1 MGTSDNKTAL
11 VVGAGDSLGG
21 AISRRFA
28 REGYALAVTRRN
40 PEKLADL
47 VKLIED
53 DGGEVHPFGSDARR
67 EDAVAELVETVE
79 RDIGPIEVAVH
90 NIGANVQFGITETT
104 ARVYYKVWELACKSA
119 FLVGRE
125 VAKRMVDR
133 GRGTILFTGATA
145 SVRGAA
151 GFAAFA
157 GGMHGKRALAQSM
170 ARELGPQNIHVA
182 HIIIDGPI
190 DTPFTRERFPDL
202 IAARP
207 PDGILLPEDIAETY
221 WRLHCQARSAWT
233 HELDVRPFLEPW

>member
-1 MGTSDNKTAL
+1 MADPDKKTAL

-21 AISRRFA
+21 AIARRFA
-28 REGYALAVTRRN
+28 REGYALALTRRN

-53 DGGEVHPFGSDARR
+53 AGGEAHPFGSDARR
-67 EDAVAELVETVE
+67 EEAVAELVETVE

-90 NIGANVQFGITETT
+90 NIGANVQFPVTETT
-104 ARVYYKVWELACKSA
+104 TRVYYKVWELACKSA
-119 FLVGRE
+119 FLIGRE
-125 VAKRMVDR
+125 VARRMVDR
-133 GRGTILFTGATA
+133 GSGTILFTGATA
-145 SVRGAA
+145 SLRGAA

-170 ARELGPQNIHVA
+170 ARELGPANVHVA
-182 HIIIDGPI
+182 HIVIDGPI
-190 DTPFTRERFPDL
+190 DTPFTRERFPEL

-207 PDGILLPEDIAETY
+207 PDGILLPRDIAETY
-221 WRLHCQARSAWT
+221 WRLHCQPRSAWT

>member
-1 MGTSDNKTAL
+1 MADLERKVAL
-11 VVGAGDSLGG
+11 VVGAGDALGG
-21 AISRRFA
+21 AIARRFA
-28 REGYALAVTRRN
+28 REGYALAITRRN
-40 PEKLADL
+40 PEKLQDL
-47 VKLIED
+47 TAAIRD

-67 EDAVAELVETVE
+67 EEHVAELVETVE

-90 NIGANVQFGITETT
+90 NIGANVQFDVTETT
-104 ARVYYKVWELACKSA
+104 TRIYYKVWELACKSA

-125 VAKRMVDR
+125 VARRMVDR

-170 ARELGPQNIHVA
+170 ARELGPKNIHVA
-182 HIIIDGPI
+182 HVVIDGPI
-190 DTPFTRERFPDL
+190 DTVFTRERFPDL

-207 PDGILLPEDIAETY
+207 SDGILLPDDIAENY
-221 WRLHCQARSAWT
+221 WNLHAQKRSAWT
-233 HELDVRPFLEPW
+233 HELDVRPFVEPW

>member
-1 MGTSDNKTAL
+1 MANAEKKVAL

-21 AISRRFA
+21 AIARRFA
-28 REGYALAVTRRN
+28 REGYALAITRRN

-47 VKLIED
+47 VRLIEGE
-53 DGGEVHPFGSDARR
+53 GGEVHPFGSDARR
-67 EDAVAELVETVE
+67 EEAVAELVETVE

-90 NIGANVQFGITETT
+90 NIGANVQFPITETT
-104 ARVYYKVWELACKSA
+104 TRVYYKVWELACKSA
-119 FLVGRE
+119 FLIGRE
-125 VAKRMVDR
+125 VAKRMVTR

-151 GFAAFA
+151 GFSAFA
-157 GGMHGKRALAQSM
+157 GGMHGKRALAESM

-182 HIIIDGPI
+182 HVIIDGPI

-202 IAARP
+202 IASRP
-207 PDGILLPEDIAETY
+207 PDGILLPDDIAENY
-221 WRLHCQARSAWT
+221 WHLHCQKRSAWT

>member
-1 MGTSDNKTAL
+1 MADPEKQTAL

-21 AISRRFA
+21 AIARRFA

-47 VKLIED
+47 VALIEGE
-53 DGGEVHPFGSDARR
+53 GGEVHPFGSDARR
-67 EDAVAELVETVE
+67 EEAVAELVETVE

-90 NIGANVQFGITETT
+90 NIGANVQFPITETT
-104 ARVYYKVWELACKSA
+104 TRVYYKVWELACKSA
-119 FLVGRE
+119 FLIGRE
-125 VAKRMVDR
+125 VAKRMVTR

-145 SVRGAA
+145 SLRGAA
-151 GFAAFA
+151 GFSAFA

-182 HIIIDGPI
+182 HVIIDGPI

-207 PDGILLPEDIAETY
+207 PDGILLPDDIAENY
-221 WRLHCQARSAWT
+221 WHLHCQKRSAWT

>member
-1 MGTSDNKTAL
+1 MAETEKKTAL

-47 VKLIED
+47 VKRIED

-67 EDAVAELVETVE
+67 EDQVAELVETVE
-79 RDIGPIEVAVH
+79 RDIGPIEVAIH
-90 NIGANVQFGITETT
+90 NIGANVNFPINETT
-104 ARVYYKVWELACKSA
+104 TRVFYKVWELACKSA
-119 FLVGRE
+119 FLIGRE
-125 VAKRMVDR
+125 VARRMVER

-157 GGMHGKRALAQSM
+157 SGMHGKRALAQSM

-182 HIIIDGPI
+182 HIVIDGPI
-190 DTPFTRERFPDL
+190 DTPFTRERFPEL
-202 IAARP
+202 IAERP
-207 PDGILLPEDIAETY
+207 PDGILLPEDIAENY
-221 WRLHCQARSAWT
+221 WRVHCQPRSAWT